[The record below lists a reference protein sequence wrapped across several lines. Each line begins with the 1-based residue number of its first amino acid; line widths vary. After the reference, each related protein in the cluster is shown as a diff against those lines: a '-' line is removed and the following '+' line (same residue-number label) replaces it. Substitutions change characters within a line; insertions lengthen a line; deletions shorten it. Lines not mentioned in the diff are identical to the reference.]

1 MLAVVPEQAVGA
13 MADLRLG
20 AMGSFGSFFCRSIRR
35 TYPCYAS
42 AREGCLRLQ
51 PAMAV
56 TQGVLDDRPVC
67 NLGAEMQEG
76 RSAKDGALGYVRIA
90 YHPGYVT
97 NP

>member
-1 MLAVVPEQAVGA
+1 
-13 MADLRLG
+13 
-20 AMGSFGSFFCRSIRR
+20 
-35 TYPCYAS
+35 
-42 AREGCLRLQ
+42 
-51 PAMAV
+51 MAV